1 MKTIYNEFCGVLDSC
16 LKSTLDKNIII
27 YGCQGGDFVSWFY
40 KNYYGKEIKAMVDRW
55 ALSPISTILHLW
67 SLYYIY
73 DENDIIINTTSKN
86 IKNEFNDTGEDW
98 ERLKYQEKQIIN
110 LWDMIYDSAVMENR
124 LEPEIT
130 YFDWLEYKYDI
141 DLLTTIKRKFVTGMH
156 AHGYYPTDFRIF
168 SEGTSK
174 FDIKEEDAVLDIGS
188 GKGSAVIALSACGFK
203 HIGAVEYTEDIYRTL
218 VSNLNKMGI
227 STTEYS
233 VGSDAKVEIGS
244 VNCYLGDASL
254 MEAQLDNYNWFFLFN
269 PFSWEIVQKVLKNIC
284 NSLKRKPRKIN
295 IFYAEP
301 IGHHLIMDTGM
312 FRVKAKI
319 CSDLSNVS
327 YYSYIYEAI
336 QAKGDN

>member
-130 YFDWLEYKYDI
+130 YFDWLEYKYC
-141 DLLTTIKRKFVTGMH
+141 
-156 AHGYYPTDFRIF
+156 YP
-168 SEGTSK
+168 
-174 FDIKEEDAVLDIGS
+174 A
-188 GKGSAVIALSACGFK
+188 
-203 HIGAVEYTEDIYRTL
+203 
-218 VSNLNKMGI
+218 
-227 STTEYS
+227 
-233 VGSDAKVEIGS
+233 
-244 VNCYLGDASL
+244 
-254 MEAQLDNYNWFFLFN
+254 
-269 PFSWEIVQKVLKNIC
+269 P
-284 NSLKRKPRKIN
+284 
-295 IFYAEP
+295 
-301 IGHHLIMDTGM
+301 
-312 FRVKAKI
+312 
-319 CSDLSNVS
+319 
-327 YYSYIYEAI
+327 
-336 QAKGDN
+336 